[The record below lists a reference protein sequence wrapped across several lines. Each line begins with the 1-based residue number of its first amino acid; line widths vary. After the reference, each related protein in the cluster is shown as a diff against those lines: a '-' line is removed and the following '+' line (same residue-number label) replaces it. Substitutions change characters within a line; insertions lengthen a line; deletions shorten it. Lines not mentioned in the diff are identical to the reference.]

1 MRITKS
7 QLKEIIKE
15 ALEDRI
21 NPDLDDLEQAGF
33 RPDPEEVG
41 RLLAKK
47 FPDLADGRVTQKI
60 GKNDLMVFIAD
71 EYDVSEQTAMQ
82 VVEELIEE
90 GIIGMFTDFV
100 NRINTEPLQEAHGLS
115 KKDAE
120 TLADFGK
127 DQEGEIKRII
137 DFLVG
142 SNVEVDRTQ
151 DVTKMK
157 KEEIKQIVREEMA
170 KVILEK
176 DDRCTRI
183 AKRKYDVWPSAYA
196 SGAVVQCR
204 RGKIWKDLKEEDVKA
219 IEPQIRKVLKDE
231 GGAAGLDA
239 IVKAVDAD
247 EAEVKAILDDMVD
260 VGLHKNGDYILDDSA
275 EVDIEKK

>member
-7 QLKEIIKE
+7 QLKQIIKE

-60 GKNDLMVFIAD
+60 GKNDLMVFIAE
-71 EYDVSEQTAMQ
+71 EYDISEQTAMQ
-82 VVEELIEE
+82 VVEELIQE
-90 GIIGMFTDFV
+90 GIVGMYTDFV
-100 NRINTEPLQEAHGLS
+100 NIIN
-115 KKDAE
+115 
-120 TLADFGK
+120 ADFDEDYDDYEDDAYAMASAGFGT
-127 DQEGEIKRII
+127 DEDYGFYGESI
-137 DFLVG
+137 
-142 SNVEVDRTQ
+142 E
-151 DVTKMK
+151 KM
-157 KEEIKQIVREEMA
+157 VREEMA

>member
-1 MRITKS
+1 MKITKE
-7 QLKEIIKE
+7 QLKQIIKE
-15 ALEDRI
+15 SLEDRI
-21 NPDLDDLEQAGF
+21 NPDADDLEQAGF
-33 RPDPEEVG
+33 RPDPEEVA

-60 GKNDLMVFIAD
+60 GKNDLMVFIAE

-82 VVEELIEE
+82 VVEEMIQE
-90 GIIGMFTDFV
+90 GIVGMYDDFV
-100 NRINTEPLQEAHGLS
+100 NIIN
-115 KKDAE
+115 
-120 TLADFGK
+120 ADFEEDYDDYEDDAYAMASAGFGT
-127 DQEGEIKRII
+127 DEDYGFYGESI
-137 DFLVG
+137 
-142 SNVEVDRTQ
+142 E
-151 DVTKMK
+151 KM
-157 KEEIKQIVREEMA
+157 VREEMA

-247 EAEVKAILDDMVD
+247 EAEIKDVLKAMVD
-260 VGLHKNGDYILDDSA
+260 VGLHKNGDYILDDEA

>member
-1 MRITKS
+1 MKITKS
-7 QLKEIIKE
+7 QLKQIIKE

-33 RPDPEEVG
+33 RPDPEEVA
-41 RLLAKK
+41 RFLAEKY
-47 FPDLADGRVTQKI
+47 PDLADGRVTQKI
-60 GKNDLMVFIAD
+60 GKKTLMIDISV

-82 VVEELIEE
+82 VVEELIQE
-90 GIIGMFTDFV
+90 GIVGMYDDFV
-100 NRINTEPLQEAHGLS
+100 NIITTDFDEDYDDYED
-115 KKDAE
+115 DAY
-120 TLADFGK
+120 AMASAGFGT
-127 DQEGEIKRII
+127 DEDYGFYGESI
-137 DFLVG
+137 
-142 SNVEVDRTQ
+142 E
-151 DVTKMK
+151 KM
-157 KEEIKQIVREEMA
+157 VREEMA

>member
-7 QLKEIIKE
+7 QLKQIIKE

-21 NPDLDDLEQAGF
+21 NPDADDLEQAGF
-33 RPDPEEVG
+33 RPDPEEVA
-41 RLLAKK
+41 RFLAEKY
-47 FPDLADGRVTQKI
+47 PDLADGRVTQKI
-60 GKNDLMVFIAD
+60 GKKTLMIDISV

-82 VVEELIEE
+82 VVEELIQE
-90 GIIGMFTDFV
+90 GIVGMYDDFV
-100 NRINTEPLQEAHGLS
+100 DIIN
-115 KKDAE
+115 
-120 TLADFGK
+120 ADFEEDYDDYEDDAYAMASAGFGT
-127 DQEGEIKRII
+127 DEDYGFYGESI
-137 DFLVG
+137 
-142 SNVEVDRTQ
+142 E
-151 DVTKMK
+151 KM
-157 KEEIKQIVREEMA
+157 VREEMA

-231 GGAAGLDA
+231 GGAAGLGA

-247 EAEVKAILDDMVD
+247 EAEVKAILDDMVML
-260 VGLHKNGDYILDDSA
+260 VYTRMVITSLTIQPR
-275 EVDIEKK
+275 

>member
-1 MRITKS
+1 
-7 QLKEIIKE
+7 
-15 ALEDRI
+15 
-21 NPDLDDLEQAGF
+21 
-33 RPDPEEVG
+33 
-41 RLLAKK
+41 
-47 FPDLADGRVTQKI
+47 
-60 GKNDLMVFIAD
+60 
-71 EYDVSEQTAMQ
+71 
-82 VVEELIEE
+82 
-90 GIIGMFTDFV
+90 
-100 NRINTEPLQEAHGLS
+100 
-115 KKDAE
+115 
-120 TLADFGK
+120 
-127 DQEGEIKRII
+127 
-137 DFLVG
+137 
-142 SNVEVDRTQ
+142 
-151 DVTKMK
+151 
-157 KEEIKQIVREEMA
+157 MA